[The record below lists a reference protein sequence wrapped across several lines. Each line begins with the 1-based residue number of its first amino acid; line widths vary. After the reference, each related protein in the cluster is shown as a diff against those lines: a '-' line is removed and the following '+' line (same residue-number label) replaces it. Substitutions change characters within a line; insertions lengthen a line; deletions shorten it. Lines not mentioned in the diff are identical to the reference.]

1 MEKTR
6 YIITFKK
13 FKKYCNEYYNSEG
26 NNECSNGHHEHTG
39 EPFFIHNMN
48 KGLKCS
54 EKLCPV
60 LKSCKK
66 VNSNWYPGI
75 RREINDD

>member
-13 FKKYCNEYYNSEG
+13 FKKNCFHYFIGS
-26 NNECSNGHHEHTG
+26 NECHSKYSDNW
-39 EPFFIHNMN
+39 
-48 KGLKCS
+48 KCT

-66 VNSNWYPGI
+66 TYSNWYL
-75 RREINDD
+75 RQSVSW